1 MGKGYSC
8 ISNVTAKSILSKF
21 FGDSKRIPFSWVTL
35 TIEDGLT
42 TQIDAR
48 WSITTEDVK
57 DHRGILQGVLV
68 QEAASQAI
76 VCYAIATKLFPDH
89 SPMFLGSDHFRLHAP
104 VRANDELHI
113 RVTDINWRG
122 KKGSA
127 SAVALVGDK
136 RVATI
141 STMYFRANSEEV
153 LERIGTA
160 A

>member
-21 FGDSKRIPFSWVTL
+21 FGDSKRIPF
-35 TIEDGLT
+35 
-42 TQIDAR
+42 
-48 WSITTEDVK
+48 K

-68 QEAASQAI
+68 QEAASQAV